1 MSIWDLTD
9 EDRKSMRAAGFS
21 EKALDLFNDR
31 EHLGEL
37 EDPSVCHT
45 SDTPQGERLRFCLK
59 VNEGEIVDASYSYRG
74 CPALSATAAATVKAV
89 ILKTIVEANSIINID
104 VWRVLGSLPPGH
116 EEHVEFSVKTMGETL
131 KICANQK
138 CLTPEEHGVYEHFC
152 GLTGTEVDEMAVVPC
167 SDCSLVQNCENDHVL
182 I

>member
-21 EKALDLFNDR
+21 ERALNLFNDR

-45 SDTPQGERLRFCLK
+45 GDSSQGERLRFCLK
-59 VNEGEIVDASYSYRG
+59 VDEGEIVDASYSYRG
-74 CPALSATAAATVKAV
+74 CPALSATAAATVKVV
-89 ILKTIVEANSIINID
+89 IHKTIVEAHSITIID
-104 VWRVLGSLPPGH
+104 IWRVLGSLPPGH
-116 EEHVEFSVKTMGETL
+116 EEHVEFSLNTMSETL

-138 CLTPEEHGVYEHFC
+138 RLTPVEHEVYEHFC
-152 GLTGTEVDEMAVVPC
+152 GLTGKAIDELEIVPC
-167 SDCSLVQNCENDHVL
+167 FNCSLVQNCENDHLV